1 MKKYFVYPFIFL
13 IFLIFFIFI
22 YLSTAGYE
30 TNKLNNLVN
39 IEAKKIDTNLNFDL
53 KKILIKIDPKN
64 FNLYLKTSNP
74 QIVYQEIDVPV
85 EEIKTY
91 IKLIPLIKTHL
102 VIEKVL
108 IKTKV
113 ISINQFKN
121 FVRNSKPS
129 NFKNFILNNLQN
141 KIIKF
146 DLILKLS
153 KDLKL
158 IEYFVKGYGSDIK
171 INILKDKNI
180 ENLDFNYEIKKN
192 SGLIEIVNGK
202 ADSID
207 IKNSNIKYEIKKDD
221 YKISAKIQ
229 TLTNLRNKEI
239 NEYFP
244 NNNFKE
250 YLNNNQI
257 YLKADLNH
265 NLNLT
270 LNNSLKLED
279 YKYNI
284 EGNILES
291 SIKFN
296 KAFNTNFLTEKIKDI
311 IINNSKVL
319 FTKTYNEKSIFNIK
333 GKYLFNNS
341 KKEYQKFEIKNIIS
355 KSVIESN
362 VNIDLIDSLSI
373 PVINYKKSKNKV
385 SKLKIKIK
393 KNKNIFNIENLEYLY
408 KDDLISF
415 KNLKIINKNKSLHS
429 FEEIKVKTNLNGILN
444 NDFKISNKG
453 KIKIDGNV
461 FDAKNLL
468 KIIDKKNKNNFIKKI
483 SSKIE
488 IKFNNINTQF
498 SKNLKN
504 FNLFGEILNGSFVKI
519 NSKGDFKEGKYLEIS
534 LKNDEKNKKRYLE
547 VYSDVPEAL
556 LLDYKFFKGINGGKL
571 LYTSEIG
578 KQYTKSKLVIENF
591 KVIEA
596 PAFVKLLSLAD
607 LKGVADALNGNGLSF
622 DKLEIKATND
632 EKVLK
637 LDELYALGKSISI
650 LMEGYIESKS
660 GLVSLKGTMV
670 PAKMLNNFL
679 SKIPIVGN
687 ILIPKEIGE
696 GLFGISFKLK
706 GLPGKIKTTVNPIK
720 TLTPRFITKA
730 LENRKTK

>member
-1 MKKYFVYPFIFL
+1 MKKYFFYPFIFL

-141 KIIKF
+141 GIIKF
-146 DLILKLS
+146 DLDLKLS

-362 VNIDLIDSLSI
+362 ANIDLIDSLSI

-393 KNKNIFNIENLEYLY
+393 KNKNIFNIENLEYLH
-408 KDDLISF
+408 KDDLISL

-504 FNLFGEILNGSFVKI
+504 FNLFGEILNGSFIKI

-556 LLDYKFFKGINGGKL
+556 LLDYKFFKGIKGGKL

-596 PAFVKLLSLAD
+596 PVFLKLLSLAD

>member
-141 KIIKF
+141 GIIKF
-146 DLILKLS
+146 DLDLKLS

-362 VNIDLIDSLSI
+362 ANIDLIDSLSI

-393 KNKNIFNIENLEYLY
+393 KNKNIFNIENLEYLH
-408 KDDLISF
+408 KDDLISL

-504 FNLFGEILNGSFVKI
+504 FNLFGEILNGSFIKI

-556 LLDYKFFKGINGGKL
+556 LLDYKFFKGIKGGKL

-596 PAFVKLLSLAD
+596 PVFLKLLSLAD

>member
-1 MKKYFVYPFIFL
+1 MKKYFFYPFIFL

-39 IEAKKIDTNLNFDL
+39 IEAKKIDTNLNIDL
-53 KKILIKIDPKN
+53 EKILIKIDPKN

-74 QIVYQEIDVPV
+74 QIIYQEVDVPV

-113 ISINQFKN
+113 ISIDQFKN

-129 NFKNFILNNLQN
+129 NFKNFILNKFQN
-141 KIIKF
+141 GIIKF
-146 DLILKLS
+146 DLDLKLS

-171 INILKDKNI
+171 INILKDKSI

-192 SGLIEIVNGK
+192 SGLIEIINGK

-207 IKNSNIKYEIKKDD
+207 IKNSNINYEIKKNN

-265 NLNLT
+265 NLNLS
-270 LNNSLKLED
+270 LNNSLKLVD

-284 EGNILES
+284 EGNILKS

-296 KAFNTNFLTEKIKDI
+296 KALSTNFLTEKIKDI

-319 FTKTYNEKSIFNIK
+319 FTKTYNDKSFFNIK

-341 KKEYQKFEIKNIIS
+341 KKEYQKFEINNIIS

-362 VNIDLIDSLSI
+362 INIDLIDSLNI
-373 PVINYKKSKNKV
+373 PVINYKKSENKV

-393 KNKNIFNIENLEYLY
+393 KNKNIFNIENLEYLH
-408 KDDLISF
+408 KDDFISF

-429 FEEIKVKTNLNGILN
+429 FEEIKVKTNVNGILN

-453 KIKIDGNV
+453 KIKINGNF

-488 IKFNNINTQF
+488 IKFNNVNTQF

-556 LLDYKFFKGINGGKL
+556 LLDYKFFKGIKGGKL

>member
-1 MKKYFVYPFIFL
+1 MKKYFVYSFIIL
-13 IFLIFFIFI
+13 ISLIFFIFI

-39 IEAKKIDTNLNFDL
+39 IEAKKIDSNLNIDL

-64 FNLYLKTSNP
+64 FNLYFNTSNP
-74 QIVYQEIDVPV
+74 QIIYQEIDVPV

-91 IKLIPLIKTHL
+91 IKLIPLIKAHL

-108 IKTKV
+108 IETKV
-113 ISINQFKN
+113 ISADQFKN

-141 KIIKF
+141 GIIKF
-146 DLILKLS
+146 DLELKLS

-158 IEYFVKGYGSDIK
+158 AEYFVKGYGSDIK
-171 INILKDKNI
+171 INILKDKYI

-192 SGLIEIVNGK
+192 SGLIKIVNGK
-202 ADSID
+202 ADGID
-207 IKNSNIKYEIKKDD
+207 IKNSKINYEIKDD

-244 NNNFKE
+244 NNNIKE
-250 YLNNNQI
+250 YLKNNQI
-257 YLKADLNH
+257 YLKAVLNH

-296 KAFNTNFLTEKIKDI
+296 KAFNTNFLTEKIKGI
-311 IINNSKVL
+311 IIKNSKVL

-341 KKEYQKFEIKNIIS
+341 EKEYQKFEMNNIIS

-362 VNIDLIDSLSI
+362 INIDLTDSLNI
-373 PVINYKKSKNKV
+373 PIINYMKSKNKV

-393 KNKNIFNIENLEYLY
+393 KGKNIFNIENFEYSH
-408 KDDLISF
+408 KDDFISF
-415 KNLKIINKNKSLHS
+415 KNLKIINKNMILHS
-429 FEEIKVKTNLNGILN
+429 FEEIKVKTNDNGVLN

-453 KIKIDGNV
+453 KIKINGNF

-468 KIIDKKNKNNFIKKI
+468 KIINKKNKNNFMKM

-488 IKFNNINTQF
+488 IKFNNVNTQF

-504 FNLFGEILNGSFVKI
+504 FNLFGEIFKGSFVKI
-519 NSKGDFKEGKYLEIS
+519 NSKGDFEEGKYLEIS
-534 LKNDEKNKKRYLE
+534 LKNDEKNKKKYLE

-556 LLDYKFFKGINGGKL
+556 LLDYKFFKGIKGGKL
-571 LYTSEIG
+571 LYTSEIS
-578 KQYTKSKLVIENF
+578 KQYSKSKLVIENF

-660 GLVSLKGTMV
+660 DLVSLRGTMV
-670 PAKMLNNFL
+670 PAKMLNSFL

>member
-1 MKKYFVYPFIFL
+1 MKKYFVYSFIFL
-13 IFLIFFIFI
+13 ISLIFFIFI

-39 IEAKKIDTNLNFDL
+39 IEAKKIDSNLNIDL

-64 FNLYLKTSNP
+64 FNLYFKTSNP
-74 QIVYQEIDVPV
+74 QIIYQKIDVPV
-85 EEIKTY
+85 GEIKTY

-108 IKTKV
+108 IETKV
-113 ISINQFKN
+113 ISADQFKN

-141 KIIKF
+141 GIIKF
-146 DLILKLS
+146 DLELKLS

-158 IEYFVKGYGSDIK
+158 VKYFVKGYGSDIK
-171 INILKDKNI
+171 INILKDKYI

-192 SGLIEIVNGK
+192 SGLIKIVNGK
-202 ADSID
+202 ADGID
-207 IKNSNIKYEIKKDD
+207 IKNSKINYEIKDD

-244 NNNFKE
+244 NNNIKE
-250 YLNNNQI
+250 YLKNNQI
-257 YLKADLNH
+257 YLKAVLNH

-296 KAFNTNFLTEKIKDI
+296 KAFNTNFLTEKIKGI
-311 IINNSKVL
+311 IIKNSKVL

-341 KKEYQKFEIKNIIS
+341 EKEYQKFEINNIIS

-362 VNIDLIDSLSI
+362 INIDLTDSLNI
-373 PVINYKKSKNKV
+373 PIINYMKSKNKV

-393 KNKNIFNIENLEYLY
+393 KGKNIFNIENFEYSH
-408 KDDLISF
+408 KDDFISF
-415 KNLKIINKNKSLHS
+415 KNLKIINKNMILHS
-429 FEEIKVKTNLNGILN
+429 FGEIKVKTNDNGVLN

-453 KIKIDGNV
+453 KIKINGNF

-468 KIIDKKNKNNFIKKI
+468 KIIDKKNKNNFMKQI

-488 IKFNNINTQF
+488 IRFNNVNTQF
-498 SKNLKN
+498 SKKLKN
-504 FNLFGEILNGSFVKI
+504 FNLFGEIFKGSFVKI
-519 NSKGDFKEGKYLEIS
+519 NSKGDFEEGKYLEIS
-534 LKNDEKNKKRYLE
+534 LKNDEKNKKKYLE

-556 LLDYKFFKGINGGKL
+556 LLDYKFFKGIKGGKL
-571 LYTSEIG
+571 LYTSEIS
-578 KQYTKSKLVIENF
+578 KQYSKSKLVIENF

-660 GLVSLKGTMV
+660 NLVSLRGTMV
-670 PAKMLNNFL
+670 PAKMLNSFL

>member
-1 MKKYFVYPFIFL
+1 MKKYFIYPFIFL
-13 IFLIFFIFI
+13 IFLIFLIFI

-129 NFKNFILNNLQN
+129 NFKNFILNKLENGN
-141 KIIKF
+141 IKF
-146 DLILKLS
+146 DLDLKLS

-171 INILKDKNI
+171 INISKDRNI
-180 ENLDFNYEIKKN
+180 ENLDFKYEIKKN
-192 SGLIEIVNGK
+192 SGLFEIVNGK
-202 ADSID
+202 ADGID
-207 IKNSNIKYEIKKDD
+207 VKNSKINYEIKDD

-229 TLTNLRNKEI
+229 TLTNLKNKEI

-244 NNNFKE
+244 NNNFRE

-257 YLKADLNH
+257 YLKAVLNH

-279 YKYNI
+279 YKYNV
-284 EGNILES
+284 EGDILES

-296 KAFNTNFLTEKIKDI
+296 NAFNTNFLTEKIKSI

-319 FTKTYNEKSIFNIK
+319 FTKKYNQKSIFNIK

-341 KKEYQKFEIKNIIS
+341 IKEYQKFEINNIIS

-362 VNIDLIDSLSI
+362 INIDLTNSLNI
-373 PVINYKKSKNKV
+373 PVINYKKSKNKA

-393 KNKNIFNIENLEYLY
+393 KNKNIFNIENLEYSH
-408 KDDLISF
+408 KDNFISL
-415 KNLKIINKNKSLHS
+415 KNLKIVNKNMSLHS
-429 FEEIKVKTNLNGILN
+429 FEEIKVKTNVNGVLN

-453 KIKIDGNV
+453 KIKINGNF

-468 KIIDKKNKNNFIKKI
+468 KIIDKKNKNNFMKKI
-483 SSKIE
+483 SNKIE
-488 IKFNNINTQF
+488 IKFNNVNTQF

-504 FNLFGEILNGSFVKI
+504 FYLFGEIFEGSFVKI
-519 NSKGDFKEGKYLEIS
+519 NSKGDFEEGKYLEIS
-534 LKNDEKNKKRYLE
+534 LKNDEKNKKKYLE

-556 LLDYKFFKGINGGKL
+556 LLDYKFFKGIKGGKL
-571 LYTSEIG
+571 LYTSEIS
-578 KQYTKSKLVIENF
+578 KQYSKSKLVIENF

-650 LMEGYIESKS
+650 LMEGYVESKS
-660 GLVSLKGTMV
+660 GLVSLRGTMV
-670 PAKMLNNFL
+670 PAKMLNSFL

-706 GLPGKIKTTVNPIK
+706 GLPGNIKTTVNPIK

>member
-141 KIIKF
+141 GIIKF
-146 DLILKLS
+146 DLDLKLS

-556 LLDYKFFKGINGGKL
+556 LLDYKFFKGIKGGKL